1 MELSLSLDHLGYS
14 LNEFV
19 IELLPQMGCEL
30 FFLLVNE
37 RGDPHE
43 QLWEDYLLYN
53 GDIDL
58 LGEP

>member
-1 MELSLSLDHLGYS
+1 MELSLSLDHLGHP

-37 RGDPHE
+37 RGDPRE
-43 QLWEDYLLYN
+43 QLWEHYLLYN

-58 LGEP
+58 LG